1 MPIVGGSILSHDH
14 FQGGAYTFAMA
25 EAPYEY
31 MFEIAGFE
39 DVTAGCVK
47 WPLSV
52 IRLQGSSIGRLA
64 KVSDYILQKWRGYTD
79 EEAFIFSETDGVPHN
94 TITPIARMNGNLYEM
109 DLVLRNNITT
119 EDRPWGVY
127 HPEEKLHHIKK
138 ENIGLIEVMGLAVL
152 PSRLKKEMDILAKAI
167 IEGKNIHDIE
177 EIKIHADWVDEWLDS
192 YDITTENIE
201 SIIQKEIADCF
212 VQVLECAGVYKRTE
226 KGIAAFKRFLSVL

>member
-1 MPIVGGSILSHDH
+1 M
-14 FQGGAYTFAMA
+14 
-25 EAPYEY
+25 
-31 MFEIAGFE
+31 
-39 DVTAGCVK
+39 
-47 WPLSV
+47 
-52 IRLQGSSIGRLA
+52 
-64 KVSDYILQKWRGYTD
+64 
-79 EEAFIFSETDGVPHN
+79 
-94 TITPIARMNGNLYEM
+94 
-109 DLVLRNNITT
+109 
-119 EDRPWGVY
+119 Y

-177 EIKIHADWVDEWLDS
+177 EIKIHADWVDEWRDS

>member
-1 MPIVGGSILSHDH
+1 
-14 FQGGAYTFAMA
+14 MA

-52 IRLQGSSIGRLA
+52 IRLQGSSIGR
-64 KVSDYILQKWRGYTD
+64 
-79 EEAFIFSETDGVPHN
+79 
-94 TITPIARMNGNLYEM
+94 
-109 DLVLRNNITT
+109 
-119 EDRPWGVY
+119 
-127 HPEEKLHHIKK
+127 
-138 ENIGLIEVMGLAVL
+138 
-152 PSRLKKEMDILAKAI
+152 LAKAI

-226 KGIAAFKRFLSVL
+226 KGFAAFKRFLSVL